1 MTICA
6 TCGRSLSG
14 LRKKGTQSRR
24 DSLKIQRRSWTG
36 WSHIYTFQAYVSLRC
51 CNKYIMDYQKNP
63 MPVSILIP
71 CRFHVSNHVCP
82 RCKTKYN
89 PYKHA
94 CTDNMNTEV
103 CEQTFRWW
111 GRMAGMLNSMT
122 PNRFK
127 FTTYHLIN
135 DHNKRLVTIWKAKKK
150 PIDERVIQI

>member
-1 MTICA
+1 MCHLWPLIERLA
-6 TCGRSLSG
+6 
-14 LRKKGTQSRR
+14 KKGNEIAKRLVNNTTPVVDRPVIYAFSEHMRVFFAALCIAHSLASRQMYMPAI
-24 DSLKIQRRSWTG
+24 D
-36 WSHIYTFQAYVSLRC
+36 
-51 CNKYIMDYQKNP
+51 YI
-63 MPVSILIP
+63 L

-89 PYKHA
+89 PYTHK

-135 DHNKRLVTIWKAKKK
+135 DHNKRLVSIWKSKGKLK
-150 PIDERVIQI
+150 N